1 VIGDRELVAAVDD
14 EVVADTIARI
24 SPADEDALVAMQ
36 AALDRKTKPR
46 RSLGRLE
53 ELCCRI
59 AAIRGTASPGALS
72 PAIVLAAADHGIA
85 DEGVSAYPKEV
96 TSQMLGAF
104 VSGGAAIAVLARRLD
119 ARLVV
124 VDAGVAEPFID
135 PAVRSMRISNGTR
148 SFLEGPAMSRD
159 EALLGIRNG
168 IALASELSAD
178 GFGLIALGEMG
189 IANTTS
195 AAALTAALLRRA
207 PEQVCGRGTGI
218 DDAALLHK
226 VDVVRR
232 GIAANH
238 VDPSDPLGVLAAVG
252 GFEIATLA
260 GVVLGAAA
268 SRIVVVLDGVI
279 TAAAALVAAWMSPR
293 VAGRLIAAHR
303 SPEPA
308 HSLQL
313 EALELEPLLDLRLRL
328 GEASGAA
335 LALPLVDA
343 ALAIASDM
351 GTFEEEGVTDAGA

>member
-1 VIGDRELVAAVDD
+1 
-14 EVVADTIARI
+14 
-24 SPADEDALVAMQ
+24 
-36 AALDRKTKPR
+36 
-46 RSLGRLE
+46 
-53 ELCCRI
+53 
-59 AAIRGTASPGALS
+59 
-72 PAIVLAAADHGIA
+72 
-85 DEGVSAYPKEV
+85 
-96 TSQMLGAF
+96 MLGAF

-279 TAAAALVAAWMSPR
+279 SAAALVAARMSPR